1 MYFLVPSKRSAI
13 GGLGASSD
21 FPASASASTAVEATL
36 TSYDQLDF
44 SRPSR
49 EHKPHYHSTS
59 TLKSL
64 KSSSAI
70 DTSNTVDG
78 RNLIDVPDVRKERH
92 LSTGDYIDASLL
104 TQNANQGS
112 SLGQLTKGDIPKVL
126 KIIYNFH
133 IFFKGHFPGFNF
145 INAVFTIAN
154 PESVKKTV
162 NVQPFCTFEI
172 SHPKAV
178 CKTLMKLTPDKSQ
191 NCKYQNQ
198 NFGPKIAHFPR
209 YLRFKG
215 T

>member
-1 MYFLVPSKRSAI
+1 MHDAWHIIFSNFCFPSPSKRSAI

-21 FPASASASTAVEATL
+21 FPASASASATVEATL

-64 KSSSAI
+64 KSSSAAAV
-70 DTSNTVDG
+70 DTNTVDS

-112 SLGQLTKGDIPKVL
+112 SLGQLTKSDIPKV
-126 KIIYNFH
+126 
-133 IFFKGHFPGFNF
+133 
-145 INAVFTIAN
+145 
-154 PESVKKTV
+154 
-162 NVQPFCTFEI
+162 C
-172 SHPKAV
+172 
-178 CKTLMKLTPDKSQ
+178 
-191 NCKYQNQ
+191 
-198 NFGPKIAHFPR
+198 
-209 YLRFKG
+209 
-215 T
+215 